1 MRTAWSSRPPWPG
14 LPKRSDSDVGCR
26 EVAHF
31 FSCRVKCG
39 GGFKA
44 VAPVTDSAIR
54 LARSSKTLHHHLVGI
69 GLLADPKR
77 GLAIAR
83 KTETFI
89 EGDGVLILAV
99 DREPHAVKSALRP

>member
-1 MRTAWSSRPPWPG
+1 MRTAWSSRPPWPR
-14 LPKRSDSDVGCR
+14 LPKRPDSDVGCR

-31 FSCRVKCG
+31 LCRVKCG

-44 VAPVTDSAIR
+44 VAPITDIASR
-54 LARSSKTLHHHLVGI
+54 FFGSLKTLHHHLVGI
-69 GLLADPKR
+69 GLLADPER
-77 GLAIAR
+77 SLAIAR

-99 DREPHAVKSALRP
+99 DREPHAVTSAFRA